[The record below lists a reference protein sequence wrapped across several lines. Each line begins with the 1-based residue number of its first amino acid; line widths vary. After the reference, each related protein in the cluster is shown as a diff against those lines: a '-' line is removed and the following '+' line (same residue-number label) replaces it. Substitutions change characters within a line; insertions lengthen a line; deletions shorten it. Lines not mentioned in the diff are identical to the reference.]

1 MIKNKNGLIIET
13 GFLYLHRIKLNVMKV
28 YFDQEGRTKLLQGV
42 KTLSAAVKST
52 LGPSGK
58 TVIIDSPNHTRGL
71 TITKDGV
78 TVAKSVV
85 LDDPLENMAVRIVRE
100 ASERTALTAGDGT
113 TTAVVI
119 TEALVEGGMAINAD
133 WSTVKRIDE
142 LSQQT
147 EKELEKVSVRTTKRW
162 IEDIATISANND
174 RHIGKLIA
182 DTYKKV
188 GKNGLVTVEKSM
200 TTETYAE
207 VIKGIRMDRGYTNKL
222 FVNNQKNDEFVAED
236 CYILMTDIE
245 LSSIEQIKELI
256 NPLVQ
261 SRKPLL
267 IVAPCSQN
275 FSNTIALNVVKN
287 NLKYCIVE
295 PPQFGYKQH
304 ELMQDLAVATGGR
317 FFSALGG
324 DDTAL
329 ISFTDLGLASKVVV
343 SRDKTVLIP
352 SPTED
357 NTETLDILVSELKS
371 AHDQATKKAD
381 RDFIKQRI
389 SYLTGGVGI
398 IHVGGNSDVEQKELY
413 DRVDDSVCA
422 VQSAMEEG
430 IVAGGGL
437 ALYRV
442 GQKLLKESYNDRVVE
457 CFVNAIQAP
466 LKQIIKNADIDLE
479 HSINVIENLLLRNEG
494 LNVKTDEIGDM
505 FEMGIVD
512 PLKVTKTALKNAVS
526 VANTILTTN
535 AIISN

>member
-1 MIKNKNGLIIET
+1 ME
-13 GFLYLHRIKLNVMKV
+13 V
-28 YFDQEGRTKLLQGV
+28 YFDQEGRDKLLRGV
-42 KTLSAAVKST
+42 KIMSNAVKST

-78 TVAKSVV
+78 TVAKSIH
-85 LDDPLENMAVRIVRE
+85 LSDPVENMAVRIVRE
-100 ASERTALTAGDGT
+100 ASERTAMTAGDGT

-119 TEALVEGGMAINAD
+119 TEALVEGGMALNAD
-133 WSTVKRIDE
+133 WGTVKKINQ
-142 LSQQT
+142 LSDRT
-147 EKELEKVSVRTTKRW
+147 EGLLNKMSVRTTKRW

-182 DTYKKV
+182 DTYKKI
-188 GKNGLVTVEKSM
+188 GKNGVVTVEKSM

-222 FVNNQKNDEFVAED
+222 FVNNQKNDEYVVED

-245 LSSIEQIKELI
+245 LSAITQIQGVLEPVI
-256 NPLVQ
+256 N

-267 IVAPCSQN
+267 IVAPCSAN
-275 FSNTIALNVVKN
+275 FTNTIAANVLKN

-317 FFSALGG
+317 FFSQMSG
-324 DDTAL
+324 DDTSL
-329 ISFTDLGLASKVVV
+329 ISFDDLGLASKVVV
-343 SRDKTVLIP
+343 SRDKTVLVP
-352 SPTED
+352 DPRTD
-357 NTETLDILVSELKS
+357 NSEALEALVSELKQ
-371 AHDQATKKAD
+371 AHDQATKKQD
-381 RDFIKQRI
+381 KDFIKERI

-422 VQSAMEEG
+422 VQSAMEDG

-437 ALYRV
+437 ALYRI
-442 GQKLLKESYNDRVVE
+442 GEQLLNESYNDKVVE

-466 LKQIIKNADIDLE
+466 FYQIIKNADLDSQFILDM
-479 HSINVIENLLLRNEG
+479 LRDTSGNEG
-494 LNVKTDEIGDM
+494 LNVKTSEIGDM
-505 FEMGIVD
+505 FDMGIVD
-512 PLKVTKTALKNAVS
+512 PLKVTKTALKNAIS
-526 VANTILTTN
+526 VATTILTTN
-535 AIISN
+535 AIIANETNR

>member
-1 MIKNKNGLIIET
+1 ME
-13 GFLYLHRIKLNVMKV
+13 V
-28 YFDQEGRTKLLQGV
+28 YFDQEGRDKLLRGV
-42 KTLSAAVKST
+42 KIMSNAVKST

-78 TVAKSVV
+78 TVAKSIH
-85 LDDPLENMAVRIVRE
+85 LSDPVENMAVRIVRE
-100 ASERTALTAGDGT
+100 ASERTAMTAGDGT

-119 TEALVEGGMAINAD
+119 TEALVEGGMALKAD
-133 WSTVKRIDE
+133 WGTVKKINQ
-142 LSQQT
+142 LSERT
-147 EKELEKVSVRTTKRW
+147 EGLLDKVSVRTTKRW

-182 DTYKKV
+182 DTYKKI
-188 GKNGLVTVEKSM
+188 GKNGVVTVEKSM
-200 TTETYAE
+200 TTDTYAE

-222 FVNNQKNDEFVAED
+222 FVNNQKNDEYLAED
-236 CYILMTDIE
+236 CFILMTDIE
-245 LSSIEQIKELI
+245 LSAITQIQGVLEPVI
-256 NPLVQ
+256 N

-267 IVAPCSQN
+267 IVAPCSAN
-275 FSNTIALNVVKN
+275 FTNTIAANVLKN

-317 FFSALGG
+317 FFSQMSG
-324 DDTAL
+324 DDTSL
-329 ISFTDLGLASKVVV
+329 ISFDDLGYASKVVV
-343 SRDKTVLIP
+343 SRDKTVLVP
-352 SPTED
+352 DPRTD
-357 NTETLDILVSELKS
+357 NTESLEALVSELKQ
-371 AHDQATKKAD
+371 AHDQATKKQD
-381 RDFIKQRI
+381 KDFIKERI

-437 ALYRV
+437 ALYRI
-442 GQKLLKESYNDRVVE
+442 GEQLLKESYNDKVVE
-457 CFVNAIQAP
+457 CFVDAIQAP
-466 LKQIIKNADIDLE
+466 LKQIIKNADLDSEFILGMLKDT
-479 HSINVIENLLLRNEG
+479 SGNEG
-494 LNVKTDEIGDM
+494 LNVKTNEIGNM
-505 FEMGIVD
+505 FDMGIVD
-512 PLKVTKTALKNAVS
+512 PLKVTKTALRNAVS

-535 AIISN
+535 AIIANETNR